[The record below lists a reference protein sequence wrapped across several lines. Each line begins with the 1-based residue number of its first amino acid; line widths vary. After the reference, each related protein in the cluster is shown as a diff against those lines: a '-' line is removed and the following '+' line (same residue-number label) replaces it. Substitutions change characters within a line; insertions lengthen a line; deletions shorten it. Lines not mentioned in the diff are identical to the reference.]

1 MRDST
6 RARVAAVVGA
16 ASKDQNVCS
25 VYEYASGRHRS
36 TSVYIGNGRVS
47 GYDHRT
53 SSYFFGGN
61 GGSGKLDFFDF
72 ETAQQ
77 VQLKMNGI
85 NFDGYDH
92 HSGKHFSGTVHG
104 GSLSLYDHE
113 TGHHYN
119 FAV

>member
-6 RARVAAVVGA
+6 RARVAAIVGA
-16 ASKDQNVCS
+16 ASRDQNVSS

-47 GYDHRT
+47 GYDHGT
-53 SSYFFGGN
+53 SSYFFGGS
-61 GGSGKLDFFDF
+61 GGSGNLEFFDF
-72 ETAQQ
+72 ETAKH
-77 VQLKMNGI
+77 VQLKMDGN

-92 HSGKHFSGTVHG
+92 HSGKHFSGTVQG

-113 TGHHYN
+113 TGHHYS
-119 FAV
+119 FGF